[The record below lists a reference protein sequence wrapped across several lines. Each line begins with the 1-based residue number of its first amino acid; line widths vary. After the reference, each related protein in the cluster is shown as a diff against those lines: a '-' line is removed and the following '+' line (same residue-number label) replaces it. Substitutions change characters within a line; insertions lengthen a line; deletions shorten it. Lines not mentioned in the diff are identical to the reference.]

1 MTKEELKELGL
12 EDEAITTIF
21 KNFVPKGQFNKVN
34 DENKAMKEDIK
45 ALKENSENS
54 AELKEAMTKLQK
66 DAKEREEA
74 YTKEVEQ
81 LKLDNALTL
90 AIKNAGA
97 KGEKAM
103 RAYLDLEKI
112 KLEDGKLVGAEE
124 QIEALKTAE
133 AWLFTNNTPQ
143 VEGVKPATP
152 PADKPEG
159 VTREKFNKMTYTEKA
174 ELFEKDPE
182 LFKEF
187 TE

>member
-1 MTKEELKELGL
+1 MTKEELKELGI
-12 EDEAITTIF
+12 EDEAIATIF
-21 KNFVPKGQFNKVN
+21 KNFVPKSQFNKVN

-54 AELKEAMTKLQK
+54 AELKEAMAKLQK

-74 YTKEVEQ
+74 YTKEVEA
-81 LKLDNALTL
+81 LKLDSALAL

-103 RAYLDLEKI
+103 RAYLDMEKI
-112 KLEDGKLVGAEE
+112 KLEDGKLVGVEE

-133 AWLFTNNTPQ
+133 AWLFTNSAPQ

-152 PADKPEG
+152 PAEKPEG
-159 VTREKFNKMTYTEKA
+159 VTREQFNKMTYSEKA
-174 ELFEKDPE
+174 ELYENNPE
-182 LFKEF
+182 LFKEYSN
-187 TE
+187 